1 ARAVLRRRHGT
12 VYITFAD
19 AISLNELLDGR
30 KEHFRETADVAVV
43 EEKRRFIQKLGFRL
57 LREVN
62 QATVAGATS
71 VSATVL
77 LSLPQRACRLREFCT
92 RARSLAELLRWQ
104 NVRFTA
110 SLDRNLDGEFREN
123 LGFLESGGLI
133 RRLAGDDGGIIHV
146 PTDKRLALDFY
157 KNNT

>member
-1 ARAVLRRRHGT
+1 
-12 VYITFAD
+12 
-19 AISLNELLDGR
+19 
-30 KEHFRETADVAVV
+30 
-43 EEKRRFIQKLGFRL
+43 
-57 LREVN
+57 
-62 QATVAGATS
+62 
-71 VSATVL
+71 
-77 LSLPQRACRLREFCT
+77 LREFCT

-157 KNNT
+157 NNNTIHFFLVVPLLVDGLRRDLRGAALKDDGIWWLHLFRWEFPLPEREDLAAQLGRTLDYLRQLGALTTGNGARMMPR